1 MSKKLQVYFFSESN
15 ALHVKVPLMKY
26 NVRKLEISQ
35 RVSHTVNEFPLF
47 LPFLFFLGL
56 SNTSSAGAGGI
67 YDRGIGGGGATLLS
81 FLALRELGFRKKGT
95 CYEDFHSVLSAEISD
110 EHYDKAVDLIKN
122 NHGFVSKT
130 T

>member
-1 MSKKLQVYFFSESN
+1 MSKKIQVYFFSESN

-26 NVRKLEISQ
+26 NVRKLEISP
-35 RVSHTVNEFPLF
+35 RKNHLNYGFPLF
-47 LPFLFFLGL
+47 IPFAFALGA
-56 SNTSSAGAGGI
+56 SSAG
-67 YDRGIGGGGATLLS
+67 IGGMSGGGVGATLLS

-110 EHYDKAVDLIKN
+110 EHYAEAVNLIKN